1 MTTLPNHHKTTTL
14 RFLDFLTPTPI
25 TPSSN
30 SFEFQESDLFFSPS
44 SDTPIDTHSVSI
56 SPPTPPP
63 PTHLPRQNSHLSAF
77 QGLSA
82 ALSTDHPP
90 LVRRKSA
97 LNPSVSAAKTIA
109 QRPEGT
115 SGVKYHQS
123 APMNV
128 PVWPKKEMRSK
139 NFDEIEED
147 GEEEGE
153 MIPPH
158 EIVARSHV
166 TFSVFEGVGRTLKGR
181 DLRRVRN
188 AVFQQTGFLD

>member
-1 MTTLPNHHKTTTL
+1 MTSLHNHHKNTTL
-14 RFLDFLTPTPI
+14 RLLTSPTPTPSNP
-25 TPSSN
+25 PSSD

-44 SDTPIDTHSVSI
+44 SDTQSVSV
-56 SPPTPPP
+56 SPPTPPTP
-63 PTHLPRQNSHLSAF
+63 SHLPRQPTHLSSF
-77 QGLSA
+77 HGLSA
-82 ALSTDHPP
+82 ALSTDHHP
-90 LVRRKSA
+90 LLRRKSA
-97 LNPSVSAAKTIA
+97 LNPSVSAVRTIPQRSEGSHGAKF
-109 QRPEGT
+109 
-115 SGVKYHQS
+115 HQS

-128 PVWPKKEMRSK
+128 PVWPKKETRAK
-139 NFDEIEED
+139 NFDEIEE
-147 GEEEGE
+147 EEDEGDEE